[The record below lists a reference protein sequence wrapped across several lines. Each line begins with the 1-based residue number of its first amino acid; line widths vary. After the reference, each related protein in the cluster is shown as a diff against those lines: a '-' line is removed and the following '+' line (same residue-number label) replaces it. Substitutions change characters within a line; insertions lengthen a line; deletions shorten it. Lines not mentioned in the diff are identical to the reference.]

1 MITIKS
7 EAQIEK
13 MRAAGALLRR
23 VEDALAA
30 EIRPGVT
37 TMHLDQLFERLVRE
51 AGGTPSSKNY
61 HGFPYSICA
70 SVDMQVVHGF
80 PSEEPLRQGQLLSI
94 DGTLI
99 LDGWQADSA
108 FSVVVGGGNDQAQ
121 RLIDITQECFWIG
134 AKMCRPGVKLGDIS
148 HAIQMHA
155 ENNGCGVIRD
165 LCGHGIGQE
174 MHEDPNVPNFGT
186 PGRGVRLQKG
196 MTFTIEPMISLG
208 DWRVYVEDND
218 WTIVTRDDSLAAH
231 YEHTLLI
238 TDGEPEL
245 LTYPGVSVSEV
256 HP

>member
-1 MITIKS
+1 MIAIKS

-13 MRAAGALLRR
+13 MRKAGALLRR
-23 VEDALAA
+23 VEDAVRD
-30 EIRPGVT
+30 EIRPGIST
-37 TMHLDQLFERLVRE
+37 LHLDRLFERLVRE
-51 AGGTPSSKNY
+51 AGGIPSSKNY

-70 SVDMQVVHGF
+70 SVDTQVVHGF
-80 PSEEPLRQGQLLSI
+80 PTEEPLRQGQLLSI

-108 FSVVVGGGNDQAQ
+108 FSVVVGGGNPQAQ
-121 RLIDITQECFWIG
+121 RLIDITEECFWIG
-134 AKMCRPGVKLGDIS
+134 AKMARPGVKLGDVS

-155 ENNGCGVIRD
+155 EKNGCGVIRD

-218 WTIVTRDDSLAAH
+218 WTIITRDQSLAAH
-231 YEHTLLI
+231 YEHTLAI
-238 TDGEPEL
+238 TDDEPEL
-245 LTYPGVSVSEV
+245 LTFPGAKVSEV
-256 HP
+256 QI